1 MKKQVTI
8 AVLMFLLPAAGLLK
22 AQSVS
27 DLYQQ
32 AENAFNLGRFEQVDS
47 LLYGHLSA
55 LDSEYGVRAYRLLAL
70 SSLYQD
76 ENAKAETYVNGLLA
90 IDPYYTAY
98 GDTPRFADLVEK
110 IKHGKTATITTASQ
124 QAETIDEAPVP
135 VTLITEKMIRESN
148 ARTVLELLNLYVPGV
163 AIVEGEE
170 ANFSMRGMFGYSQE
184 EVLFLL
190 DGVRLNS
197 YNTHSLAPDYR
208 LSIHN
213 IKQIEVLRGSA
224 SSLYGNVALS
234 AVVNIITKSGSDVD
248 GLQIDVS
255 GGYPATAE
263 ASLMFGKRIA
273 DADVLA
279 WASLH
284 YSKGHTFTIAADD
297 PVDGYGLF
305 PQDGNIT
312 VGGYST
318 PPAYDLGLSLKW
330 KHFSLLANHTY
341 GKRSYAYTNL
351 FVPTTYSSEKYG
363 SVFGMSPG
371 RGVASSNINA
381 RYSNKWGRWGFE
393 ANVFGNHEST
403 TMFNI
408 FGDSIPAFMEFWDG
422 FPWLLPDD
430 DPKNFA
436 GYEEGIFQE
445 QGWKDFNLGAN
456 LKAIVD
462 YEFIGHG
469 NFLFGVQCDF
479 FDNYYNDMA
488 LGGDF
493 THVLVSRSN
502 ERSSLFVN
510 ATESAYS
517 GFFQIKHYFTPTLIF
532 NGGLRYDH
540 KNRYNGVT
548 SDVLSPRI
556 ALIWNPTANQ
566 NYKISYGRSFVDAPY
581 FYRASKYI
589 YAGNENLN
597 PQYLNNVQLTAT
609 IKIPSAHLTYEGN
622 LFYNHVKDIIV
633 LGNDS
638 EFYQNA
644 GVMHTG
650 GFENILSFQ
659 YQGWTAEARLYLQ
672 KLLKSECIKAEGNFI
687 FSVPNVSARMNLS
700 KEIVKGLTVGTEMYV
715 NGRTQCILPEYVFIG
730 GMPPADAYFN
740 FPPTFLMD
748 IGARYKWSFLEF
760 SVKAKNI
767 TNQKYRVGGDRVP
780 VIQEG
785 FSILGGITFHISK

>member
-8 AVLMFLLPAAGLLK
+8 AVLMFLLPVAGLLK

-248 GLQIDVS
+248 GFQFSV
-255 GGYPATAE
+255 GGGTASTVE
-263 ASLMFGKRIA
+263 GNLLFGKRMA
-273 DADVLA
+273 DSDVLV
-279 WASLH
+279 WASVH
-284 YSKGHTFTIAADD
+284 QSKGYCHNIAADD
-297 PVDGYGLF
+297 KVDGYGLI
-305 PQDGNIT
+305 PTDGKLFIN
-312 VGGYST
+312 GYSNI
-318 PPAYDLGLSLKW
+318 PAYDIGVNFKW
-330 KHFSLLANHTY
+330 NHISFLFNNNY
-341 GKRSYAYTNL
+341 GKRSYTYCNL
-351 FVPTTYSSEKYG
+351 LFPSTYDLERYG
-363 SVFGMSPG
+363 AVDGISPG
-371 RGVASSNINA
+371 RGVNSSNMNL

-393 ANVFGNHEST
+393 GNVYGNHEAT
-403 TMFNI
+403 TMLNI
-408 FGDSIPAFMEFWDG
+408 VGDTMIDEETFMQVFDWLEPGDVPEGFGPT
-422 FPWLLPDD
+422 
-430 DPKNFA
+430 
-436 GYEEGIFQE
+436 EGVFE
-445 QGWKDFNLGAN
+445 KQGWRDFNVGAN
-456 LKAIVD
+456 MKAICD

-469 NFLFGVQCDF
+469 NFLFGVQ
-479 FDNYYNDMA
+479 FDYFKNYYHDVS
-488 LGGDF
+488 LGANF
-493 THVLVSRSN
+493 NHIYVTKANQMSP
-502 ERSSLFVN
+502 LFVN
-510 ATESAYS
+510 AHEMAYS
-517 GFFQIKHYFTPTLIF
+517 GFFQLKHYFTPELIF
-532 NGGLRYDH
+532 NGGLRFDH
-540 KNRYNGVT
+540 KSRFNNV
-548 SDVLSPRI
+548 SNNVLSPRI

-566 NYKISYGRSFVDAPY
+566 GYKLSYGRSFVDAPY
-581 FYRASKYI
+581 FYRASKHVYT
-589 YAGNENLN
+589 GNENLN
-597 PQYLNNVQLTAT
+597 PQYLNNVQLSAT
-609 IKIPSAHLTYEGN
+609 IRIPAAHLVYEGN
-622 LFYNHVKDIIV
+622 LFYNNVKDVIV
-633 LGNDS
+633 LGDW
-638 EFYQNA
+638 EYENA
-644 GVMHTG
+644 GVVHSG
-650 GFENILSFQ
+650 GLENILTFQ
-659 YQGWTAEARLYLQ
+659 YKGWTAGASLYLQ

-687 FSVPNVSARMNLS
+687 FSVPNVSARFNLS
-700 KEIVKGLTVGTEMYV
+700 KEVVKGLTLNTEMYV
-715 NGRTQCILPEYVFIG
+715 AGSTKCMLPPYALIG
-730 GMPPADAYFN
+730 GEPISDINYT
-740 FPPTFLMD
+740 FPPYFLMD
-748 IGARYKWSFLEF
+748 IGAKYKWEFLEF
-760 SVKAKNI
+760 YVKAKNI
-767 TNQKYRVGGDRVP
+767 TNQKYRLGGDRVP
-780 VIQEG
+780 VLQEG
-785 FSILGGITFHISK
+785 FSLLGGVTFNFSK

>member
-1 MKKQVTI
+1 MKKQGTI

-148 ARTVLELLNLYVPGV
+148 ARNVLELLNLYVPGV

-248 GLQIDVS
+248 GFQFSV
-255 GGYPATAE
+255 GGGTASTVE
-263 ASLMFGKRIA
+263 CNLLFGKRMA
-273 DADVLA
+273 DSDMLV
-279 WASLH
+279 WASVH
-284 YSKGHTFTIAADD
+284 QSKGYCHNIAADD
-297 PVDGYGLF
+297 KADGYSIFPTEGKLF
-305 PQDGNIT
+305 VN
-312 VGGYST
+312 GYNKM
-318 PPAYDLGLSLKW
+318 PAYDIGVNFKW
-330 KHFSLLANHTY
+330 NHVSFLFNSNY
-341 GKRSYAYTNL
+341 GKRNYVYSNL
-351 FVPTTYSSEKYG
+351 MYPALYDIDRYG
-363 SVFGMSPG
+363 TIDGISPG
-371 RGVASSNINA
+371 RGVQSSNMNL
-381 RYSNKWGRWGFE
+381 RYSNKWGRWSFE
-393 ANVFGNHEST
+393 ANVYGNHEATS
-403 TMFNI
+403 MLNI
-408 FGDSIPAFMEFWDG
+408 CGDKM
-422 FPWLLPDD
+422 PDD
-430 DPKNFA
+430 KAIMELFYWLDPEDVPQGF
-436 GYEEGIFQE
+436 GPTEGCFEQ
-445 QGWKDFNLGAN
+445 QGWRDFNVGAN
-456 LKAIVD
+456 IKTIFD
-462 YEFIGHG
+462 YDFFGHG
-469 NFLFGVQCDF
+469 NILLGTQ
-479 FDNYYNDMA
+479 FDYFNNYYH
-488 LGGDF
+488 DF
-493 THVLVSRSN
+493 SMGAEFNHVYVTKMN
-502 ERSSLFVN
+502 ERSPLFLN
-510 ATESAYS
+510 ANESAYS
-517 GFFQIKHYFTPTLIF
+517 FFFQLKHYITKEIIF

-540 KNRYNGVT
+540 KSRYTNV
-548 SDVLSPRI
+548 SNNVLSPRV

-566 NYKISYGRSFVDAPY
+566 GYKLSYGRSFVDAPY
-581 FYRASKYI
+581 FYRASKCI
-589 YAGNENLN
+589 YFGNENLN
-597 PQYLNNVQLTAT
+597 PQYLNNVQLSAT
-609 IKIPSAHLTYEGN
+609 IRIPAAHLVYEGN
-622 LFYNHVKDIIV
+622 LFYNHVKDVIV
-633 LGNDS
+633 LGDWDY
-638 EFYQNA
+638 ENA
-644 GVMHTG
+644 GVMQSAG
-650 GFENILSFQ
+650 LENILTFQ
-659 YQGWTAEARLYLQ
+659 YRGWTAGASLYLQ

-687 FSVPNVSARMNLS
+687 FSVPNVSARFNLS
-700 KEIVKGLTVGTEMYV
+700 KEVVKGLTLNTEMYV
-715 NGRTQCILPEYVFIG
+715 AGSTKCTFPPYVLIG
-730 GMPPADAYFN
+730 GVPIEDINYT
-740 FPPTFLMD
+740 FPPYFLMD

-767 TNQKYRVGGDRVP
+767 TNTKYRLGGDRVP
-780 VIQEG
+780 VLQEG
-785 FSILGGITFHISK
+785 FSLLGSVTFHFTK